1 MKTKIKIKIKM
12 APHKPQ
18 EVVILYIYLF
28 LLWLKTCWKANR
40 SQSEIILVILD
51 IVQFMYQVD
60 NDTVFD

>member
-1 MKTKIKIKIKM
+1 M

-18 EVVILYIYLF
+18 EVVILYICLF

-51 IVQFMYQVD
+51 IIFYIYLPGW
-60 NDTVFD
+60 